1 MFNCQSRPAYQTPTD
16 YLFPISL
23 EHIAPFDKT
32 EALPIADVSFLSKG
46 DIVRY
51 ERLNDAGEV
60 IKVNY
65 YAQKAHIRIA
75 STIRFWVDVK
85 SISLLKVAANQA
97 AETCVRARL
106 PGSSPR
112 PT

>member
-60 IKVNY
+60 IMFACGKVINVNY
-65 YAQKAHIRIA
+65 YAQKAHIRLAI
-75 STIRFWVDVK
+75 TIRFWVDVK

-97 AETCVRARL
+97 A
-106 PGSSPR
+106 GSA
-112 PT
+112 